1 MPPSSS
7 EETKEDT
14 VYQVLLRSAVPEG
27 DPVLRDFVDALAP
40 KILATFA
47 AVPAL
52 GGSGNPPV
60 VPGLEVPAGLATF
73 SAEEY
78 ERFNRS
84 NPDQSMS
91 THVMNGVFA
100 AMTLASRL
108 PASKALSDDERRLWI
123 LGYVCHDYTKI
134 YGLKVPAGDLPT
146 IRTLIRRLGDLL
158 DFDAFLPG
166 WAGLL
171 DDVCYLAQN
180 TQTKQDSNLDIS
192 SFGPKTNGRTLETMR
207 MLSSIADVLVHVKSP
222 SEVVISPPEHRTAE
236 NLREKL
242 MVLFGAERAPRLTYH
257 KLSEVRGLLSNLINN
272 GVMQALEAE
281 GCEPFLFFPNGV
293 VYLLEPGKAPMGDL
307 AAIREAIWQE
317 LARILTSDE
326 AVLIKRDGKGLKV
339 APLVYELM
347 DVDPLLHMGQE
358 AALRINNSRA
368 LERIGAARAEREH
381 LATDLRVDHLAEFL
395 GFVKRRIFD
404 ELFPKAQGVAEA
416 LLSALGLQEENLLQV
431 TQEQSGGVPSG
442 WWVVAAKY
450 VSEHPTMDEDGVM
463 ELLDR
468 LTEAVEGFI
477 GARHLRPKET
487 SALGDAFGD
496 YLRRILELDPVL
508 GVERKTAWAEELG
521 QYVQA
526 KATNKSLCSLCS
538 SPYTAEEQAE
548 TAVPF
553 VPQQYSNKT
562 RLGSNKVRRGICPI
576 CTLEMMLRLVQ
587 QRNVSAK
594 GGHSIHQDD
603 KPIYLWIY
611 PTYFFTAETAR
622 VVRKFIFELKD
633 LNIFELRRHL
643 AQKDSYSQALLSY
656 KGFLVQSESDHAFGI
671 YRQKYSEHDAAS
683 LFGFA
688 LHPIGKGATDT
699 DSWTLPTL
707 YAIALPLLLDVKV
720 VASPSFVPLFG
731 SGADFP
737 QTVVLDAPHSFT
749 RYVLGRDRF
758 HVDELPGAL
767 ERLLR
772 LYDIHVDV
780 FAERT
785 DLHWPQVNALAKDVA
800 TDPKYVF
807 YYYDHKKRKE
817 ENDTKERSDGWT
829 VDRYMKGYLALG
841 GEKDMGMIGEL
852 VDGYAAFY
860 RGGLGSA
867 YGVLKPLSEAVD
879 AIMDS
884 SPDTQREDLILMVGG
899 AVGALMERVWRKQA
913 EGWDPIVMVRSDLP
927 AAQRYELSRQKQA
940 EFARLVADKLFYDY
954 CEGDRGLLRER
965 LNRVRSAA
973 RFYYLSKYAGKKA
986 PETLGDETSEDYST
1000 FSEGEQA

>member
-1 MPPSSS
+1 MLRSSS
-7 EETKEDT
+7 EGQKEDT
-14 VYQVLLRSAVPEG
+14 VYQVLLRGAVPA
-27 DPVLRDFVDALAP
+27 DDAVLGAFVDILAP
-40 KILATFA
+40 KILASFA

-60 VPGLEVPAGLATF
+60 VPGLEVPVGLRTF
-73 SAEEY
+73 SSEEY

-91 THVMNGVFA
+91 THVMNGIFA
-100 AMTLASRL
+100 AMTLARRL
-108 PASKALSDDERRLWI
+108 PTAKALSDEQRKLWI
-123 LGYVCHDYTKI
+123 LGYICHDYTKI
-134 YGLKVPAGDLPT
+134 YGLKVSAGDLPT
-146 IRTLIRRLGDLL
+146 IRSLIGRLGDLL

-166 WAGLL
+166 WAALL
-171 DDVCYLAQN
+171 DDICYLAQN

-192 SFGPKTNGRTLETMR
+192 LFGPKTPVRTLETMR

-272 GVMQALEAE
+272 GVMQALGAE

-293 VYLLEPGKAPMGDL
+293 VYLLEPGNAPQGDL
-307 AAIREAIWQE
+307 TVIREAIWQE
-317 LARILTSDE
+317 LTRVLTSDE
-326 AVLIKRDGKGLKV
+326 TVLIKRDGKGLKV

-347 DVDPLLHMGQE
+347 SVDSLLHMGQE

-368 LERIGAARAEREH
+368 LERIGAERAAREH

-404 ELFPKAQGVAEA
+404 ELFPKTQGVTEV
-416 LLSALGLQEENLLQV
+416 LLSTLGLQGENLTQV
-431 TQEQSGGVPSG
+431 TQEQSGGVPTG
-442 WWVVAAKY
+442 WWVVAARY
-450 VSEHPTMDEDGVM
+450 VAAHATMDEDGLAEV
-463 ELLDR
+463 LDR
-468 LTEAVEGFI
+468 ITETVTEFI
-477 GARHLRPKET
+477 AARHLQPKKS
-487 SALGDAFGD
+487 SALSEAFDD
-496 YLRRILELDPVL
+496 YLRRVVELDPL
-508 GVERKTAWAEELG
+508 MGMAQKASWAEELG
-521 QYVQA
+521 QYVRA
-526 KATNKSLCSLCS
+526 KAGNQSLCSLCS
-538 SPYTAEEQAE
+538 SPYGAEEQAE

-562 RLGSNKVRRGICPI
+562 RLGSSKVRRGICPI

-587 QRNVSAK
+587 QRNVSTK
-594 GGHSIHQDD
+594 GGHSIHQDER
-603 KPIYLWIY
+603 PIYLWIY

-622 VVRKFIFELKD
+622 VVRKFILELKD
-633 LNIFELRRHL
+633 LNMFDLRRHL
-643 AQKDSYSQALLSY
+643 AESDPYSKALLSY
-656 KGFLVQSESDHAFGI
+656 EGFLVQSEKDHAYGI
-671 YRQKYSEHDAAS
+671 YRQRYSEHDAAS

-699 DSWTLPTL
+699 DSWILPTL
-707 YAIALPLLLDVKV
+707 YALALPLLLDVKV
-720 VASPSFVPLFG
+720 VASPSFIPLFG

-737 QTVVLDAPHSFT
+737 QTVVLDAPHAFT
-749 RYVLGRDRF
+749 RYVLGQDRF
-758 HVDELPGAL
+758 HVDELPAAL
-767 ERLLR
+767 ERLLH

-780 FAERT
+780 FAEPT

-817 ENDTKERSDGWT
+817 ENDTKESLDRWT

-867 YGVLKPLSEAVD
+867 YGVLKPLNDAVD
-879 AIMDS
+879 AIIDS
-884 SPDTQREDLILMVGG
+884 SPDTQKEDLVLMVAG
-899 AVGALMERVWRKQA
+899 AVGDLMQRVWNGEA
-913 EGWDPIVMVRSDLP
+913 EGRDPIVMVHSDLAP
-927 AAQRYELSRQKQA
+927 AQRYALSRQKQA
-940 EFARLVADKLFYDY
+940 DFARLVVEKLFYEY

-965 LNRVRSAA
+965 INRIRSAA
-973 RFYYLSKYAGKKA
+973 RFYYLSKYAGKKSPEA
-986 PETLGDETSEDYST
+986 SAGETLEENSS